1 MVRASL
7 GTRWNARAL
16 ICNWLMAAF
25 ISPRPASP
33 TPMSALRVGA
43 KHLED
48 MSLRRLS
55 DGTLANMLAACAK
68 KAAPRPLTR
77 TMTPYMLLPWA

>member
-1 MVRASL
+1 
-7 GTRWNARAL
+7 
-16 ICNWLMAAF
+16 MAAF

-55 DGTLANMLAACAK
+55 DGTLANTLANMLAACAK